1 MYVAAKNLQ
10 IYAEDS
16 HLENE
21 SGDGPLIRMAKG
33 KVTERQLAKQSA
45 DIAQIDAFKVNI
57 YRIRINIINILNIKI
72 FDIDLR

>member
-33 KVTERQLAKQSA
+33 KVTERQLAKQQGLIELCS
-45 DIAQIDAFKVNI
+45 N
-57 YRIRINIINILNIKI
+57 
-72 FDIDLR
+72 